1 MHVLTTKLD
10 LRWVAIRPDHVQGL
24 VSVLYACDSFFF
36 FFLGGGGGGKLGIDL
51 FLVHVFVIFR
61 FLAGLRCTEGGT
73 G

>member
-24 VSVLYACDSFFF
+24 VSVLYACDRFFF
-36 FFLGGGGGGKLGIDL
+36 FFFWGGGGIDL

-61 FLAGLRCTEGGT
+61 FLAGLRCTKGGT